1 VGLFRR
7 TTQPPPPSP
16 TVDDA
21 EERSFALSQMGRW
34 ISDFVSPTTG
44 RYVSVDE
51 AMRWSAAWACVRVL
65 GQSAS
70 MLPID
75 SVRYVDGARVP
86 IVPKPSLLVQPSE
99 LVESDVWVFQL
110 IESMEA
116 DGNAWGLISSTD
128 RRGYPTTIETLD
140 PSTLQ
145 DRKVEGGIIQASLNG
160 EVHKRYPYGDL
171 WHVPGVFV
179 RAGSPF
185 GLSTVAYAAGTID
198 AALAAEQFGARFMT
212 EGAHPSAI
220 ISADTQL
227 SDVQAAGIKAAFL
240 NAIGGSRE
248 PAVMGSGLTYTPIQI
263 NPEDSQFLD
272 LLRLEVENTCRFFG
286 VPPTMVYG
294 SVSGQS
300 VTYANVAQADL
311 AYLKH
316 SLDGRLVRLER
327 ALSKLL
333 PGGQT
338 VKFNRD
344 ALLRADATTRW
355 QVHTAALAAKA
366 RSVNEVRRIEDE
378 APFDDP
384 IYDEPGIPG
393 SGDAPTMPAD
403 PADDPQEPTT

>member
-1 VGLFRR
+1 MGLFRR
-7 TTQPPPPSP
+7 TTPPLPPASP
-16 TVDDA
+16 DDA
-21 EERSFALSQMGRW
+21 EERSFALSQLGRW

-70 MLPID
+70 MLPLD
-75 SVRYVDGARVP
+75 AVRYVDGTRLPVDP
-86 IVPKPSLLVQPSE
+86 TPSLLAQPSE
-99 LVESDVWVFQL
+99 LVEPDVWVFQL
-110 IESMEA
+110 IESMEG

-128 RRGYPTTIETLD
+128 RRGYPTTVETLD
-140 PSTLQ
+140 PSNVRE
-145 DRKVEGGIIQASLNG
+145 RKVEDGIIKATIDG
-160 EVHKRYPYGDL
+160 KVHRRYPYGDL

-227 SDVQAAGIKAAFL
+227 SEVQAAGIKAAFL

-248 PAVMGSGLTYTPIQI
+248 PAVMGSGLTYTPIQV
-263 NPEDSQFLD
+263 NPDDSQFLD

-344 ALLRADATTRW
+344 ALLRSDAVTRW
-355 QVHTAALAAKA
+355 QVHTTALQAKA
-366 RSVNEVRRIEDE
+366 RSVNEVRRLEDE
-378 APFDDP
+378 QPFDDP

-403 PADDPQEPTT
+403 QAVDPQEQPT